1 MTKETFREDLTLHV
15 VVERRSNQVIIYIL
29 HTNKKDALVR
39 CKMGNFPLHAAA
51 QNCLSPTVVAQL
63 IKAHPER
70 LEVLNDSQ
78 QTPRDFYQ

>member
-15 VVERRSNQVIIYIL
+15 AVERRSNQLIIYIL
-29 HTNKKDALVR
+29 HTNKKAALVR

-51 QNCLSPTVVAQL
+51 QNCLSPTVVTQL